1 MNPFIHTMIEEVDK
15 YALVKGQRYYVKRTP
30 RYLTILRS
38 AKSYECIFDGYDDAD
53 EDFVYVICNNH
64 TIEMDVTL
72 LDFYRYV
79 SKKEFYA
86 KVKEKYDQTCLNIIL
101 KRIVN
106 DDFRW

>member
-1 MNPFIHTMIEEVDK
+1 LIHGET
-15 YALVKGQRYYVKRTP
+15 YHVKRSP
-30 RYLTILRS
+30 RYLTRLRS
-38 AKSYECIFDGYDDAD
+38 AKSYECTFYRYDAD
-53 EDFVYVICNNH
+53 EDFVYVICNNQ
-64 TIEMDVTL
+64 TVEMDVTL

>member
-1 MNPFIHTMIEEVDK
+1 MIELVDK
-15 YALVKGQRYYVKRTP
+15 YSLIHGDTYHVKRNP
-30 RYLTILRS
+30 RYLTRLRS
-38 AKSYECIFDGYDDAD
+38 AKSYECIFYRYDDAD

>member
-1 MNPFIHTMIEEVDK
+1 MIELVDK
-15 YALVKGQRYYVKRTP
+15 YALIHGETYHVKRSP
-30 RYLTILRS
+30 RSLTILRS
-38 AKSYECIFDGYDDAD
+38 AKSYECIFDRYDAD

-79 SKKEFYA
+79 SKKEFYE
-86 KVKEKYDQTCLNIIL
+86 KVKKKYDQTCLSIVL
-101 KRIVN
+101 KRLVN